1 MIPKNKKP
9 KLTPYEK
16 AKAAQDRQ
24 RERNLAKVK
33 SPEYKAKQLAKKKR
47 QAIKARERAK
57 TYKPTKKKFAKNKQ
71 HSPAEQ
77 AHIKKVVA
85 LGCIVCSNLGV
96 EQLPCEV
103 HHISSGGM
111 GLRSSN
117 FCIIGLCAIHHRLG
131 GHGVAIHEGKETFE
145 AQFGAETELLE
156 QVNNLIKEN

>member
-33 SPEYKAKQLAKKKR
+33 SPEYKAKQLSKNKQ

-57 TYKPTKKKFAKNKQ
+57 TYKPTKKQFSKNKQ
-71 HSPAEQ
+71 HSPDEQ
-77 AHIKKVVA
+77 AHIKKVVE
-85 LGCIVCSNLGV
+85 LGCIVCLNRGFNS
-96 EQLPCEV
+96 QAEV

-117 FCIIGLCAIHHRLG
+117 FKIIGLCGDHHRTG
-131 GHGVAIHEGKETFE
+131 GHGVAIHAGKETFE
-145 AQFGAETELLE
+145 AQFGTETELLE
-156 QVNNLIKEN
+156 QVNDLIKEN